1 MLIFLLLYI
10 FESSGFWQVWAWLQ
24 AALRLKGTEPLPDI
38 VGATFSVTP
47 TINNRETQKEA
58 NNSKQFSGVEK
69 VAPKLSKT
77 IDSVAFPITPTI
89 FRSERKVLRINT
101 V

>member
-24 AALRLKGTEPLPDI
+24 AALQLKGTEPLPGI

-47 TINNRETQKEA
+47 IINKRETQKETY
-58 NNSKQFSGVEK
+58 NSKQFSGVEK
-69 VAPKLSKT
+69 IAPTRAETATDTYWELSGRLFQ
-77 IDSVAFPITPTI
+77 SP
-89 FRSERKVLRINT
+89 RQ
-101 V
+101 